1 MKQTFYSIE
10 IAEIKKESPDAV
22 SIVFKIPEELKQ
34 QFSYS
39 AGQYLTIKT
48 EIKGKEIRRAYSLC
62 AAAFEGEWRIVVKR
76 VKDGIFSN
84 FANSELSAGMF
95 LDLMP
100 AQGNFILSKKAYKN
114 IVFFAAGS
122 GITPIFSMIKTM
134 LNDKTEQE
142 IILFYSNKISE
153 QTIFKSKLDELSQ
166 KYSNRFKLFYIFTQE
181 NNQTELLNGRIDK
194 QRCDALLSTY
204 CTNKIDEAYICGPNE
219 MLNDIKQSLKDYGL
233 NSENIHFELFN
244 APEEIDSLANEDSIQ
259 KKINLIID
267 GDSFEF
273 SMNSNDSNI
282 LKSGIDAGIDLPYAC
297 LNGVCCSC
305 RAKILKGEAKMKK
318 NFALDADEVDA
329 GYVLCCQTYP
339 LSDLQI
345 SFDE

>member
-1 MKQTFYSIE
+1 
-10 IAEIKKESPDAV
+10 
-22 SIVFKIPEELKQ
+22 
-34 QFSYS
+34 
-39 AGQYLTIKT
+39 
-48 EIKGKEIRRAYSLC
+48 
-62 AAAFEGEWRIVVKR
+62 
-76 VKDGIFSN
+76 
-84 FANSELSAGMF
+84 
-95 LDLMP
+95 
-100 AQGNFILSKKAYKN
+100 
-114 IVFFAAGS
+114 
-122 GITPIFSMIKTM
+122 
-134 LNDKTEQE
+134 
-142 IILFYSNKISE
+142 
-153 QTIFKSKLDELSQ
+153 
-166 KYSNRFKLFYIFTQE
+166 
-181 NNQTELLNGRIDK
+181 
-194 QRCDALLSTY
+194 
-204 CTNKIDEAYICGPNE
+204 
-219 MLNDIKQSLKDYGL
+219 MLNDIKESLKDYGL

-244 APEEIDSLANEDSIQ
+244 APDEIDNLANEDSIQ